1 MAEINNTSPAT
12 HRWLLQIL
20 VTCLAKHCFHTQTQC
35 SHVIKNITESFNN
48 WISNFKGMP
57 IVSMLEEIK
66 MKIMILIH
74 KRYELGNTWHD
85 KLPLLVRRRVID
97 VKVESR
103 ALSVIFRTTNHLK
116 SWKISLRGVL

>member
-1 MAEINNTSPAT
+1 
-12 HRWLLQIL
+12 
-20 VTCLAKHCFHTQTQC
+20 
-35 SHVIKNITESFNN
+35 
-48 WISNFKGMP
+48 MP